1 MTPKTNR
8 DVVEQYV
15 KALIARDLDLQAE
28 VCNRDMVV
36 DYPQSGER
44 IRGWDNFRAAHESY
58 PGGLPQG
65 AAAKVVGSEDKW
77 VLGPSFNIL
86 RIEGTGDIYTLV
98 GSARYPDGR
107 TWQVMALLE
116 LRSGKIAKTTEVYGA
131 PFDPPA
137 WRGQGGEGTTL
148 RPARHQAPAG
158 KTTPLTGRWLGGT
171 KPPSP
176 RNVGM

>member
-8 DVVEQYV
+8 EVVEQYV

-28 VCNRDMVV
+28 VCNRDMVA

-65 AAAKVVGSEDKW
+65 VAAKVVRSEDKW

-137 WRGQGGEGTTL
+137 WRAQWVERTT
-148 RPARHQAPAG
+148 
-158 KTTPLTGRWLGGT
+158 
-171 KPPSP
+171 
-176 RNVGM
+176 